1 MFAEREGGDNRRA
14 GNSNAVSAARAT
26 ENSCGQEAIYRAEII
41 IITRQ
46 ESTFRQYSSI
56 KRLFFASFRSSCS
69 GHSAWPRLWSVM
81 LYARGCGTWRRKRER
96 ESTCV
101 CVDTTCV
108 RCPVSCGDRRQGD
121 NYRLDSRVQFA
132 SRVSHFPA
140 QPDNGRLVAFTVY
153 TCDAFATP
161 RRCLVVS
168 TSISRTFTFLRSRYN
183 VSFFFL
189 FFFISTIVRSTL
201 KIFGKEKATKQV
213 STRLRIIIL

>member
-1 MFAEREGGDNRRA
+1 MIIQERKRLQRDNRRA
-14 GNSNAVSAARAT
+14 GNSNSVSAARAT

-41 IITRQ
+41 IITRR

-81 LYARGCGTWRRKRER
+81 LYARGCGTWR
-96 ESTCV
+96 STCV

-108 RCPVSCGDRRQGD
+108 RCPVLCGDRRQGD
-121 NYRLDSRVQFA
+121 NYRLDSRLQFA

-161 RRCLVVS
+161 RRFVS
-168 TSISRTFTFLRSRYN
+168 LFLYAYHGSLHFY
-183 VSFFFL
+183 VPITIFFL
-189 FFFISTIVRSTL
+189 FLFILTIVKSTL
-201 KIFGKEKATKQV
+201 NIHRK
-213 STRLRIIIL
+213 